1 MKLIKFNFRQ
11 FPLGSQLPHKPCEI
25 DAHQFH
31 TIRKHLFSSQDYD
44 YRINGKKVM
53 L

>member
-11 FPLGSQLPHKPCEI
+11 FTLGSQMSHKLWEI
-25 DAHQFH
+25 DAHQSH
-31 TIRKHLFSSQDYD
+31 MIRKHLFSSQDYD